1 MSVPPLGGDPRWLER
16 RGRCVVK
23 LCGVLPLLSNNAV
36 QTLLTYRGERLLGGQ
51 KAMRIWESSER
62 LRYDPIKLALLGH
75 AHRNAVATMAVQAA
89 AAIGVCLTALPAERP
104 FRLAWL
110 AVVLTLLAGRFF
122 TDRLLGASLRG
133 RLLADHLSLLAQV
146 HSLGLILSA
155 ALWALLAC
163 VRIPLDSA
171 STRYVLIIVL
181 SALAGGAVG
190 VLSPLKWTG
199 RIYVSLILLPASLTL
214 IVHRGT
220 DDILGALGVIFW
232 IVMIAGHRN
241 NHALLIDTLRLR
253 DENRELL
260 ADIAR
265 RNHETLRLNH
275 DLESNVRARTIELER
290 MTAEAQVASRAKSQF
305 LATVSHELRTPLNA
319 ILGEGQLLDREELT
333 PSQRA
338 RVEGMKTASR
348 AMRHLIDDI
357 LDISQIEAG
366 VLRLRPRVF
375 AVETLIDDIQQIY
388 QPLADGRDLS
398 LRVSLQEG
406 TALFRRGD
414 PDRLRQIVGNLISN
428 ALKFTRE
435 GGVTVKIGGDDDTLT
450 VSVIDTG
457 IGIDAKDHGTIFER
471 FVQVDNSSTR
481 EVGGIGLGLA
491 ICREVAEQMGGS
503 LTVKSARG
511 LGARFD
517 FSAPIPSAV
526 ASAPTLEEEPASEGQ
541 AGGSFLIVDDN
552 PVNQRILAALLEPFG
567 VECGFASSG
576 AQAVEAWRLRPW
588 DAIMMDVHM
597 PDMDGVQTTRVI
609 REEESRANRV
619 KTPIIA
625 VTASVLTH
633 EVEAYRQAG
642 MDDVLPKPVELSALA
657 SLLSGLAPS

>member
-1 MSVPPLGGDPRWLER
+1 
-16 RGRCVVK
+16 
-23 LCGVLPLLSNNAV
+23 
-36 QTLLTYRGERLLGGQ
+36 
-51 KAMRIWESSER
+51 MRIWGSSDR
-62 LRYDPIKLALLGH
+62 LRYDPIKLALLGQ
-75 AHRNAVATMAVQAA
+75 AHRNALATMAVQAA
-89 AAIGVCLTALPAERP
+89 AAIGVCLIANPAERP
-104 FRLAWL
+104 FRHMWL
-110 AVVLTLLAGRFF
+110 AVVLTLLAGRLL
-122 TDRLLGASLRG
+122 TDRLLGESLHG
-133 RLLADHLSLLAQV
+133 RRLADHLSLLAKV

-155 ALWALLAC
+155 ALWALLAGI
-163 VRIPLDSA
+163 RIPLDSA

-214 IVHRGT
+214 LFDHGEDATLGT
-220 DDILGALGVIFW
+220 LGVIFW
-232 IVMIAGHRN
+232 IVMIVGHRN
-241 NHALLIDTLRLR
+241 NHALLVDTLRLR

-265 RNHETLRLNH
+265 RNHETLRQNQ
-275 DLESNVRARTIELER
+275 DLESSVRARTIELER
-290 MTAEAQVASRAKSQF
+290 MTEEAQVASRAKSQF

-319 ILGEGQLLDREELT
+319 ILGEGQLLAREKLT
-333 PSQRA
+333 SSQRD
-338 RVEGMKTASR
+338 RLQVMKTASR
-348 AMRHLIDDI
+348 AMRHLIDDV

-375 AVETLIDDIQQIY
+375 ALETLIDDIRQIY
-388 QPLADGRDLS
+388 GPLAEARDLS
-398 LRVSLQEG
+398 LRVSVQDG

-435 GGVTVKIGGDDDTLT
+435 GGVTVKIGGDEDSLV

-457 IGIDAKDHGTIFER
+457 IGIDAKHHGTIFER

-491 ICREVAEQMGGS
+491 ICRELAEQMGGS
-503 LTVKSARG
+503 LTVMSARG

-517 FSAPIPSAV
+517 LSAPIPSAV
-526 ASAPTLEEEPASEGQ
+526 PSGPALEAEEPKLDDHGT
-541 AGGSFLIVDDN
+541 GSILVVDDN
-552 PVNQRILAALLEPFG
+552 PVNQRILAALLESFG
-567 VECGFASSG
+567 IECGFAASG
-576 AQAVEAWRLRPW
+576 TQAVEAWRLRPW

-597 PDMDGVQTTRVI
+597 PDMDGVQATRII
-609 REEESRANRV
+609 RAEESRANRAM
-619 KTPIIA
+619 TPIIA

-642 MDDVLPKPVELSALA
+642 MDDVLPKPIELSALA
-657 SLLSGLAPS
+657 RLLSGRASHGPGLDLDAAGQ